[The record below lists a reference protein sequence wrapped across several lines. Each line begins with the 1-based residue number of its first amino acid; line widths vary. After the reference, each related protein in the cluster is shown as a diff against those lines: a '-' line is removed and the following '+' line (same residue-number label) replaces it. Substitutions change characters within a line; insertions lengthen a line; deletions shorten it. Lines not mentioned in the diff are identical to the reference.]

1 MVYGYCCGTAI
12 VATSTFIFVRGE
24 GMDWSDMRIFLA
36 IARNG
41 SLGGAA
47 RELGVSHPTVGRRL
61 QVLEQTSGQA
71 FFLRTAQGLVLTDS
85 GERILGLAQDMEHS
99 ALAIERRLAG
109 HGDQPEGLLRISSA
123 DWFACHVLSPV
134 LSELVH
140 RYPLIVPEVIAGHRL
155 FDLARRDADIAF
167 RIVPFTEPDIV
178 HRKLTTLSYGLYAAL
193 HAPAPQ
199 PDGEGLGLILMN
211 IAQAHYPDVHWLQQ
225 RYPLARTVFTSSS
238 RTVQAQMCAKG
249 LGVAVLP
256 RVLGDSVSGLRLL
269 DEDEPPPGRDIWMGY
284 HQDMR
289 QMDRLRALAD
299 LASNMIGA
307 G

>member
-1 MVYGYCCGTAI
+1 
-12 VATSTFIFVRGE
+12 
-24 GMDWSDMRIFLA
+24 MDWSDMRIFLA
-36 IARNG
+36 IARSG

-47 RELGVSHPTVGRRL
+47 RQLGVSHPTVGRRL
-61 QVLEQTSGQA
+61 QVLEQTSRQP

-85 GERILGLAQDMEHS
+85 GERILSLAQDMEHS

-134 LSELVH
+134 LSEMVQ
-140 RYPLIVPEVIAGHRL
+140 RYPLIVP
-155 FDLARRDADIAF
+155 DIAF

-178 HRKLTTLSYGLYAAL
+178 HRKLTTLSYGLYTAL
-193 HAPAPQ
+193 HAPAPN
-199 PDGEGLGLILMN
+199 PAGEGQGLILMN
-211 IAQAHYPDVHWLQQ
+211 IAQAHYPDVQWLQH
-225 RYPLARTVFTSSS
+225 RYPLARTVFSSSS

-256 RVLGDSVSGLRLL
+256 RVLGDSVSELRLL
-269 DEDEPPPGRDIWMGY
+269 DEDHPPPGRDIWMGY

-299 LASNMIGA
+299 LASSMIG
-307 G
+307 GVER